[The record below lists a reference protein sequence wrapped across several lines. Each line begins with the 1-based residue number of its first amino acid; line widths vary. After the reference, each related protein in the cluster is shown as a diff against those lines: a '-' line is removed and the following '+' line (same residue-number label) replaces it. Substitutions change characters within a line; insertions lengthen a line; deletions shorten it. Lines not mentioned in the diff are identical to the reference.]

1 MRITNPQKIERL
13 IEDMRPSV
21 LPTLKARLTAT
32 GWCEAVLE
40 RERADGVGE
49 RDLRPL
55 RECARRLARAR
66 RIAAMPKNPVRLRP
80 GAERVVLPKFTRG
93 W

>member
-1 MRITNPQKIERL
+1 MPRVLGALLALGADPDGPAGEGRFRL
-13 IEDMRPSV
+13 TRGDGAAGAAR
-21 LPTLKARLTAT
+21 PTLKARLTAT

-55 RECARRLARAR
+55 RECARRLARAS
-66 RIAAMPKNPVRLRP
+66 AVD
-80 GAERVVLPKFTRG
+80 RVGPR
-93 W
+93 